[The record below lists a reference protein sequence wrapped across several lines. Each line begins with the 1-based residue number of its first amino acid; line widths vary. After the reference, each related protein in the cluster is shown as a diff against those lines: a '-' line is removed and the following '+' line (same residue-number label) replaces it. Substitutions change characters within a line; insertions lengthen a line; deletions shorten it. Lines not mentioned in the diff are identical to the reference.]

1 MVLHYIYV
9 DSRHKRDD
17 EVVCDFSINLHNP
30 ITNVQRV
37 GVQSFTSSN
46 NSHNIKRNNKIV
58 RWIEQKV
65 DGIES
70 LGAFDT
76 KLFEIE
82 LPIGYYTINQL
93 LTQITTLMNA
103 TTEGKNSNGSVTPR
117 KFNTEANVVY
127 SYSINENYEIS
138 ILGTSNNTTP
148 ANKYWGFYSPVT
160 NMKNSLVHSLL
171 GYEMNA
177 QVTSNR
183 DITNDNKEKFKTT
196 KQTVDVSIRNL
207 KANHSYSENNS
218 LLYLASNVLS
228 SNSISS
234 KNEGHSLMT
243 SQKTNILETIHVNVS
258 RYSFIHLSKFGGDIL
273 FHEMDNVSLSHFDL
287 KLLDENYHVNREGV
301 QNYRVVIVVE
311 TASIDKREKE
321 LMYREYNKQAYELAH
336 RT

>member
-103 TTEGKNSNGSVTPR
+103 TT
-117 KFNTEANVVY
+117 
-127 SYSINENYEIS
+127 
-138 ILGTSNNTTP
+138 
-148 ANKYWGFYSPVT
+148 
-160 NMKNSLVHSLL
+160 
-171 GYEMNA
+171 
-177 QVTSNR
+177 
-183 DITNDNKEKFKTT
+183 
-196 KQTVDVSIRNL
+196 
-207 KANHSYSENNS
+207 
-218 LLYLASNVLS
+218 
-228 SNSISS
+228 
-234 KNEGHSLMT
+234 
-243 SQKTNILETIHVNVS
+243 
-258 RYSFIHLSKFGGDIL
+258 
-273 FHEMDNVSLSHFDL
+273 
-287 KLLDENYHVNREGV
+287 
-301 QNYRVVIVVE
+301 
-311 TASIDKREKE
+311 
-321 LMYREYNKQAYELAH
+321 
-336 RT
+336 